1 MTAKKGDLS
10 IALDLEAMKQ
20 DAPVNTVLNN
30 FMIPSGPGLELLT
43 RTTPNLARA
52 GEICMIYGTMFKQED
67 GSFSYNADGTT
78 QPKVYGTMV
87 CFGNKEG
94 DTMGIPYMRDF
105 SAQLMRFAVSMDGKG
120 REEQIAALQAGGKLP
135 DSYFDHGSST
145 FEVKD

>member
-10 IALDLEAMKQ
+10 VALDLEAMKQ

-67 GSFSYNADGTT
+67 G
-78 QPKVYGTMV
+78 
-87 CFGNKEG
+87 
-94 DTMGIPYMRDF
+94 TMGIPYMRDF

-120 REEQIAALQAGGKLP
+120 REEQISALQAGGKLP

>member
-20 DAPVNTVLNN
+20 DAPVNTVLAN

-67 GSFSYNADGTT
+67 GS
-78 QPKVYGTMV
+78 
-87 CFGNKEG
+87 
-94 DTMGIPYMRDF
+94 MGIPYMRDF

-120 REEQIAALQAGGKLP
+120 REEQISALQAGGKLP

>member
-10 IALDLEAMKQ
+10 VALDLEAMKQ

-67 GSFSYNADGTT
+67 GS
-78 QPKVYGTMV
+78 
-87 CFGNKEG
+87 
-94 DTMGIPYMRDF
+94 MGIPYMRDF

-120 REEQIAALQAGGKLP
+120 REEQISALQAGGKLP

>member
-10 IALDLEAMKQ
+10 VALDLEAMTQ

-67 GSFSYNADGTT
+67 G
-78 QPKVYGTMV
+78 
-87 CFGNKEG
+87 
-94 DTMGIPYMRDF
+94 TMGIPYMRDF

-120 REEQIAALQAGGKLP
+120 REEQISALQAGGKLP

>member
-10 IALDLEAMKQ
+10 VALDLEAMKQ

-30 FMIPSGPGLELLT
+30 FMIPDGPGLELLT

-67 GSFSYNADGTT
+67 G
-78 QPKVYGTMV
+78 
-87 CFGNKEG
+87 
-94 DTMGIPYMRDF
+94 TMGIPYMRDF
-105 SAQLMRFAVSMDGKG
+105 AAQLMRFAVSMDGKG
-120 REEQIAALQAGGKLP
+120 REEQISALQAGGKLP

>member
-10 IALDLEAMKQ
+10 VALDLEAMKQ
-20 DAPVNTVLNN
+20 DAPVNTVLAN

-67 GSFSYNADGTT
+67 GS
-78 QPKVYGTMV
+78 
-87 CFGNKEG
+87 
-94 DTMGIPYMRDF
+94 MGIPYMRDF

-120 REEQIAALQAGGKLP
+120 REEQIGALQAGGKLP